1 MPLQFAD
8 MSPTYVIVRIYV
20 IVNVIRRARLLEW
33 IPPLLKLEFEP
44 CAVEENN
51 GRGTPV
57 KQNSFD
63 CAAIGMCG

>member
-20 IVNVIRRARLLEW
+20 SGNVIRRARLLEW
-33 IPPLLKLEFEP
+33 IQPLSEVEFEP

-63 CAAIGMCG
+63 CAAGS